1 MANPEHLQILQQG
14 VTAWNEWRDQNRDI
28 TPDFSEADLREVSLS
43 QADLRGADRRGAN
56 LRGANLRGAD
66 LLRANLRG
74 ADLSEVRLHETAFGN
89 TNLTVERGLEPV

>member
-1 MANPEHLQILQQG
+1 LQQG

-28 TPDFSEADLREVSLS
+28 TPDFSEADLR
-43 QADLRGADRRGAN
+43 GAN
-56 LRGANLRGAD
+56 LRGADLRWAD